1 VQLHH
6 KFYPKK
12 LSSFEIRF
20 LKGTEIAKWCRFP
33 NGHNGAV
40 TEELRTLELLIGR
53 GQFRSEE
60 FIVAEREGRFIG
72 RLRAR
77 LVDGP
82 LGYLILESPAV
93 LEEFEFIEVAR
104 EFIECALETARA
116 QGNIKCVRTQL
127 SEKDSHYE
135 ELRRLYEHLGFV
147 PEERG
152 SVLLFHL

>member
-1 VQLHH
+1 MQLHH

-40 TEELRTLELLIGR
+40 TEELRELELSIGR

-82 LGYLILESPAV
+82 
-93 LEEFEFIEVAR
+93 
-104 EFIECALETARA
+104 
-116 QGNIKCVRTQL
+116 
-127 SEKDSHYE
+127 
-135 ELRRLYEHLGFV
+135 
-147 PEERG
+147 
-152 SVLLFHL
+152 